1 MAPPTGDHC
10 RYAFSGEL
18 EFDSLTIY
26 GPYGAGKDDA
36 PLQQAPMQLYTPYQ
50 NIQYGAHLDGSE
62 ACAACHS
69 LVTHTADMEGNLT
82 GQDYVEQATYHEW
95 LNSAFADD
103 GDTPKDCQ
111 DCHMPLV
118 DGGVIIASGQASLG
132 PAPFRKHIL
141 VGGNAQMLEIMRT
154 TPTFWGWQQ
163 ARPNSTARWPDAS
176 VASPRDRRSAGPPRS
191 GWTAWAR

>member
-1 MAPPTGDHC
+1 MAQVFQDSLALDGVSCVACRNRAHC
-10 RYAFSGEL
+10 RQLQREL

-36 PLQQAPMQLYTPYQ
+36 PLQQAPMQLYRHAKHP
-50 NIQYGAHLDGSE
+50 IRGAPRGSE

-103 GDTPKDCQ
+103 GDDAKRLP

-118 DGGVIIASGQASLG
+118 DGA
-132 PAPFRKHIL
+132 
-141 VGGNAQMLEIMRT
+141 
-154 TPTFWGWQQ
+154 
-163 ARPNSTARWPDAS
+163 
-176 VASPRDRRSAGPPRS
+176 
-191 GWTAWAR
+191 